1 LQEQATEQLSGQ
13 LSGQP
18 SGQAAGPPVA
28 KVVNEPEQ
36 RFDLMVNEQKHTVT
50 ATFDTPLLYVL
61 RSELELNGPRFG
73 CGLAQCGAC
82 TVHIDG
88 KPIRSCRMSVGR
100 TVGHKITTIEGLSA
114 TYQGA
119 GHGTSSHEPSALHP
133 VQQAWIDEQVPQCG
147 SCQNGWIMYSAHLL
161 STVKQPTENQIRN
174 ALTGLKCRCGSQVAI
189 LRAVRRAAKTMGEA

>member
-1 LQEQATEQLSGQ
+1 LQEQAAEQISGQ
-13 LSGQP
+13 LSGQT
-18 SGQAAGPPVA
+18 AGPAVA
-28 KVVNEPEQ
+28 KVINEPEQ
-36 RFDLMVNEQKHTVT
+36 SFDLTVNEQKHTVI
-50 ATFDTPLLYVL
+50 ATFDTPLLYAL
-61 RSELELNGPRFG
+61 RGELELNGPRFG

-82 TVHIDG
+82 TVHVDG

-100 TVGHKITTIEGLSA
+100 TVGHKITTLEGLSA
-114 TYQGA
+114 TYHGA
-119 GHGTSSHEPSALHP
+119 GSNQSAALHP

-161 STVKQPTENQIRN
+161 STVKQPTENQIRA